1 MTTGTTQAAPS
12 GTVGA
17 VVRCDRCGHD
27 WPAGCEQ
34 AVAIRKRGK
43 CIVCLIA
50 LGEHFSMAPYEF
62 PSDPG
67 YTPNKVLCVSA
78 RNLTSATRRQASG
91 NAEDKQ
97 R

>member
-1 MTTGTTQAAPS
+1 MSDQVSPAVS

-17 VVRCDRCGHD
+17 VVRCDRCGCD

-43 CIVCLIA
+43 CIVCLVA
-50 LGEHFSMAPYEF
+50 MGEHFSMDPYEF

-67 YTPNKVLCVSA
+67 YTPNNGVTGVTTA
-78 RNLTSATRRQASG
+78 GRNVP
-91 NAEDKQ
+91 
-97 R
+97 

>member
-1 MTTGTTQAAPS
+1 MSDQVSPAVS
-12 GTVGA
+12 CTVGA

-67 YTPNKVLCVSA
+67 YTPNA
-78 RNLTSATRRQASG
+78 RPHAEAVADSVQAEVG
-91 NAEDKQ
+91 GV